1 MATKKKVKKE
11 TMSISIELPVAINY
25 THFITVK
32 EKAIDFVCGG
42 NNKWITI
49 SKLED
54 LANDLNFCPYCGARI
69 DGMGLHKSVSKLI
82 QPNERY
88 RV

>member
-1 MATKKKVKKE
+1 MAKKPVKKE
-11 TMSISIELPVAINY
+11 TMSIQIELPVATNY
-25 THFITVK
+25 VHTVTIRDK
-32 EKAIDFVCGG
+32 SIDLVCSG

-54 LANDLNFCPYCGARI
+54 IANDLNFCPYCGAKI
-69 DGMGLHKSVSKLI
+69 DGLSLHKSLSKLI